1 MTIVNSA
8 PGDEVV
14 VVSSEPDLRVL
25 NLDQNVLS
33 STALRLPAGVDLPQ
47 WMEIG
52 RSLGSVSEA
61 TRWWVGDFLIYGEAM
76 CGQDHTQIFD
86 PEVGSAWSWD
96 TLRQYR
102 WVSERVPEENRRPPD
117 QLSWSHHRAIAIL
130 EPHEQSEW
138 LQRAIDER
146 LSVRDLKKEIKKS
159 LDSSDSE
166 NAVVPAEPF
175 AEAVSLSS
183 GRIGQPW
190 DEEAHMM
197 LCIYLGV
204 T

>member
-1 MTIVNSA
+1 M
-8 PGDEVV
+8 
-14 VVSSEPDLRVL
+14 
-25 NLDQNVLS
+25 
-33 STALRLPAGVDLPQ
+33 
-47 WMEIG
+47 
-52 RSLGSVSEA
+52 
-61 TRWWVGDFLIYGEAM
+61 
-76 CGQDHTQIFD
+76 
-86 PEVGSAWSWD
+86 
-96 TLRQYR
+96 
-102 WVSERVPEENRRPPD
+102 
-117 QLSWSHHRAIAIL
+117 
-130 EPHEQSEW
+130 
-138 LQRAIDER
+138 AIDER